1 MERRILTSEEFRRMQ
16 LVGLEILTEVD
27 RVCRKHNINYV
38 IFCGTLLGAVR
49 HKGYIPWDDDADI
62 AMLREDY
69 EKFKAVLHDINPAIC
84 FVQDH
89 ETDPEYRW
97 GYTKVRRTGTSYIRL
112 GQEHLKNKTGIFID
126 IFPMDDVPNS
136 IAGQIFQDFY
146 CYCCRK
152 ILWSEVGKYQEK
164 GIKKYFFRL
173 ISHINKDRV
182 FKWIDHYVKK
192 SNNGTPN
199 RVRNLLFPA
208 IGKLYIH
215 NPIKDRYGMPKEWFL
230 ERAKYEFEGHK
241 FYGTKD
247 YDAILKYTYGDYMTP
262 PPIEKREQH
271 APVSSIDFGDAP
283 LNYTVDK

>member
-1 MERRILTSEEFRRMQ
+1 MQ

-27 RVCRKHNINYV
+27 RVCRKHNVNYV

-49 HKGYIPWDDDADI
+49 HKGYIPWDDDADV

-69 EKFKAVLHDINPAIC
+69 EKFKSVLYDINPKIC

-89 ETDPEYRW
+89 ETDHEYRW
-97 GYTKVRRTGTSYIRL
+97 GYTKVRRTGTTYIRL

-126 IFPMDDVPNS
+126 IFPLDDVPNS
-136 IAGQIFQDFY
+136 IVGQVFQDFY

-152 ILWSEVGKYQEK
+152 ILWSEVGKFQAK
-164 GIKKYFFRL
+164 GIKKLWFSL
-173 ISHINKDRV
+173 ISHISTERV
-182 FKWIDHYVKK
+182 FKWINHYVKK
-192 SNNGTPN
+192 SNNRTPN
-199 RVRNLLFPA
+199 RVRSLLFPA
-208 IGKLYIH
+208 IGKLYVH
-215 NPIKDRYGMPKEWFL
+215 NPIKVRYGMPKEWFL
-230 ERAKYEFEGHK
+230 ERTEYEFEGYK

-271 APVSSIDFGDAP
+271 APVSFIDFGNTP
-283 LNYTVDK
+283 LNYTINK